1 MKQSERIRH
10 YLDFQQ
16 NPLKNEY
23 LGKKSLIK
31 KTSLDPLEKF
41 IVAVSFIPVV
51 LFFVIGY
58 LFFKPVH
65 IFSNDGWSNS
75 VMLIFWG
82 VINIIVCLYAFAHG
96 VLEIIEGAGETD
108 EYKKLRDEY
117 SAKGLVEVDDP
128 FKAKC
133 SEYDD
138 YMECTVCSA
147 TREPLNYREYKWCE
161 VPGNCSKC
169 ARFLR
174 AMGKDPQQWNEYFHN
189 IEKW

>member
-23 LGKKSLIK
+23 LGKKSSIK
-31 KTSLDPLEKF
+31 GTSLTLLEKV
-41 IVAVSFIPVV
+41 IVAVSFIPII

-58 LFFKPVH
+58 LFFKPVY
-65 IFSNDGWSNS
+65 IFSDDIIENS
-75 VMLIFWG
+75 VALIICG
-82 VINIIVCLYAFAHG
+82 IINAIICLYALWYG
-96 VLEIIEGAGETD
+96 IIEMIQGADETD

-147 TREPLNYREYKWCE
+147 TREPLNYRECKWCE